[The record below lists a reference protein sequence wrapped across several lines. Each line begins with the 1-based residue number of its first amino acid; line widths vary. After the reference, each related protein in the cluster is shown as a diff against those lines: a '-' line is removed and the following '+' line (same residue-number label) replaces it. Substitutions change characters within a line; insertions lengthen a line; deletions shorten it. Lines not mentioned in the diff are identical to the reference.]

1 MDAWHKNWLNEDAGK
16 QLLKFLT
23 EDLIRFF
30 GNLTVINHA
39 PEQRYLDVP
48 ILETIDVANFV
59 DAWLSLSRPDERY
72 VLAHMRD
79 RYHYRPELL
88 DTEGPWWNKIQ
99 NELNSRIARS
109 KIKPRNVQIQQL
121 IDQINL
127 IIIEKW
133 KQRKSETDT
142 NDGGVDPGAR

>member
-1 MDAWHKNWLNEDAGK
+1 MVPNLRLIGLYDRGTLRWVRLC
-16 QLLKFLT
+16 LT
-23 EDLIRFF
+23 I
-30 GNLTVINHA
+30 
-39 PEQRYLDVP
+39 P
-48 ILETIDVANFV
+48 
-59 DAWLSLSRPDERY
+59 
-72 VLAHMRD
+72 VLAHMRG
-79 RYHYRPELL
+79 RYDYRPELL

-109 KIKPRNVQIQQL
+109 KRKPRNVQIQQL

-133 KQRKSETDT
+133 EQRQSETDT